1 MYTPPGFVSWS
12 LLALIWGT
20 TALRLVFVRSTV
32 AEQRINA
39 ALVFAS
45 LSVALRRQW
54 VRDIVDGVF
63 GPGISS
69 PLGNACIIFTAA
81 SLISLFSVWAFG
93 PDRYR
98 RIHVVTLTI
107 AGLPGAALIVLS
119 GPARAQGVG
128 VRAAGGWQYTAY
140 CIAYALPILLAAL
153 LIAGISIRS
162 VRAAASGRDRWIF
175 AAVIGLSV
183 FEVVSM
189 VVVIIDG
196 LMRTSAADD
205 AVTDSHAEA
214 GVFLR
219 LLVVA
224 AGAVI
229 ALGPVLRVFLR
240 RYRSV
245 LSARRML
252 PVWRTLTAAVPEVV
266 FELRPED
273 QGALSA
279 RARRDRMEVEIRDA
293 ILLVDRYLPGDFV
306 DPVAPPA
313 CAAATRLH
321 LACLAR
327 AAGHP
332 PVAGT
337 KSGSSM
343 QPGGEPWELARLAD
357 HWKDGERM
365 AAALWA
371 RRLPQFGGPEDPS
384 ARVPAQV

>member
-1 MYTPPGFVSWS
+1 MYTPPGLVSWS

-63 GPGISS
+63 GAGISS

-93 PDRYR
+93 PDRFR
-98 RIHVVTLTI
+98 RIHAVTL
-107 AGLPGAALIVLS
+107 AVAVLPAAALIVLS

-128 VRAAGGWQYTAY
+128 VKAAGGWQYTAF

-162 VRAAASGRDRWIF
+162 VRAAASGRDRWVF
-175 AAVIGLSV
+175 AAVIALSV

-189 VVVIIDG
+189 VVVMIDG
-196 LMRTSAADD
+196 VMRTSAADD
-205 AVTDSHAEA
+205 AVTESHAEA

-229 ALGPVLRVFLR
+229 ALGPVLRVLLR
-240 RYRSV
+240 RYRSGRT
-245 LSARRML
+245 ARRLL

-273 QGALSA
+273 RRALSA

-293 ILLVDRYLPGDFV
+293 ILVVDRYLPGDV
-306 DPVAPPA
+306 GDPAASPVR
-313 CAAATRLH
+313 AAATRLH

-332 PVAGT
+332 PVTGLY
-337 KSGSSM
+337 SGSS

-357 HWKDGERM
+357 HWRDAEHV
-365 AAALWA
+365 AAELWA
-371 RRLPQFGGPEDPS
+371 RRLPQFGGPADPS